1 MNLNFTLV
9 IEIISFVLLLLILT
23 KILYR
28 PLLGFL
34 DQRKDIIRES
44 IDEAKRLKESAE
56 YEFKESNRILRE
68 SKDKAL
74 EIKSQTDIEL
84 EELKNKNIEQ
94 AKQEARRISEQAKE
108 AVKKEVAQARRK
120 LKDEVAQV
128 SIEIAKKV
136 LSREVDV
143 KDHKRLIDE
152 AIEELEDG

>member
-9 IEIISFVLLLLILT
+9 IEIISFILLLLILT

-44 IDEAKRLKESAE
+44 IDEAKRLKENAE
-56 YEFKESNRILRE
+56 YELKEANRILRE
-68 SKDKAL
+68 SKDKVL
-74 EIKSQTDIEL
+74 EIKNQTDIEL

-94 AKQEARRISEQAKE
+94 AKQEARRISEEAKE
-108 AVKKEVAQARRK
+108 SVKKEVAQARRR
-120 LKDEVAQV
+120 LKDEVADV

-136 LSREVDV
+136 LSREVDL